1 MRTTR
6 PIPSGWLV
14 LVLIHSGLI
23 QAGVYVVR
31 PMATY
36 QAVNLGADATL
47 VGIIGAT
54 FALAPLLLAIQV
66 GKWVDFGFAG
76 RATFLGPIITLIATV
91 GLVFADQLWLL
102 MIWMPLLGTGH
113 LLAMVGGQT
122 LIAQFSQDKKYETN
136 FGLLTFYASLGHAIG
151 PFVGGYL
158 ADSDG
163 LKIEV
168 APALWFA
175 ALLFVLGALVTIS
188 LFAKLATA
196 SDGSPKG
203 SIADVFAVRGYKPAI
218 FVAGATTAVV
228 DVMLIYLPLV
238 GLALGFSVAEVGVLL
253 AIRAL
258 FSMAVRFVL
267 GPMRDRF
274 GLRAI
279 LVVGSAVTMAGSIG
293 IALSTEFYLIAA
305 LLAVTGF
312 AMGIGQP
319 ATMAWVSRIS
329 SPNNRGLAI
338 SIRLTSN
345 RFGQVVVP
353 VIAGAVA
360 AASVSGVFYLLAV
373 LMFFSAGV
381 SKKWAPG
388 PTS

>member
-1 MRTTR
+1 M
-6 PIPSGWLV
+6 
-14 LVLIHSGLI
+14 LIHSGLI

-66 GKWVDFGFAG
+66 GKWVDLGFAG
-76 RATFLGPIITLIATV
+76 RATFLGPLLTLVATI
-91 GLVFADQLWLL
+91 GLVFSDQLWLL
-102 MIWMPLLGTGH
+102 MLWMPLMGTGH

-122 LIAQFSQDKKYETN
+122 LIAQFSEDKKYETN

-151 PFVGGYL
+151 PFIGGYL
-158 ADSDG
+158 AESDG
-163 LKIEV
+163 VKIAV

-175 ALLFVLGALVTIS
+175 ALLFVLAAVVTIS
-188 LFAKLATA
+188 LFAKLASTN
-196 SDGSPKG
+196 DGSARG
-203 SIADVFAVRGYKPAI
+203 SIAEVFAVRGYKPAI

-228 DVMLIYLPLV
+228 DVTLIYLPLI
-238 GLALGFSVAEVGVLL
+238 GIALGFSVAQIGWLL
-253 AIRAL
+253 AIRAI

-267 GPMRDRF
+267 GPLRDRF
-274 GLRAI
+274 GLRVL
-279 LVVGSAVTMAGSIG
+279 LVVGSIVTMVGAIG
-293 IALSTEFYLIAA
+293 IAMSSEFYLIAA
-305 LLAVTGF
+305 LLAITGF

-329 SPNNRGLAI
+329 SPQNRGLAI

-360 AASVSGVFYLLAV
+360 AASVSGVFYLLAF
-373 LMFFSAGV
+373 LMLLSAAV
-381 SKKWAPG
+381 SQRSAPG
-388 PTS
+388 NNS

>member
-1 MRTTR
+1 M
-6 PIPSGWLV
+6 
-14 LVLIHSGLI
+14 LIHSGLI

-66 GKWVDFGFAG
+66 GKWVDLGFAG
-76 RATFLGPIITLIATV
+76 RATFLGPILAIVATI
-91 GLVFADQLWLL
+91 GLVFADQVWLL
-102 MIWMPLLGTGH
+102 MLWMPLLGTGH

-151 PFVGGYL
+151 PLVGGYL
-158 ADSDG
+158 AESDG
-163 LKIEV
+163 PKIEV

-175 ALLFVLGALVTIS
+175 ALLFVLGAVVTVT
-188 LFAKLATA
+188 LFSKLASA
-196 SDGSPKG
+196 GDGSPRG
-203 SIADVFAVRGYKPAI
+203 SIAEVFAVRGYKPAI

-228 DVMLIYLPLV
+228 DVTLIYLPLI
-238 GLALGFSVAEVGVLL
+238 GIALGFSVAQIGFLL
-253 AIRAL
+253 AIRAI

-267 GPMRDRF
+267 GPLRDRF
-274 GLRAI
+274 GLRGI
-279 LVVGSAVTMAGSIG
+279 LVVGSAVTMLGSIG
-293 IALSTEFYLIAA
+293 IALSTEFFVIAV

-329 SPNNRGLAI
+329 SPQNRGLAI

-360 AASVSGVFYLLAV
+360 ALSVSGVFYLLAF
-373 LMFFSAGV
+373 LMLLSTVV
-381 SKKWAPG
+381 SKRSAPG
-388 PTS
+388 LSGSGS

>member
-1 MRTTR
+1 LRTTR
-6 PIPSGWLV
+6 PIPTGWLV

-36 QAVNLGADATL
+36 QAVNLGADATM

-54 FALAPLLLAIQV
+54 FALAPFLFAIPV

-76 RATFLGPIITLIATV
+76 RATFLGPILTLVSTV
-91 GLVFADQLWLL
+91 GLVFSDQLWQL
-102 MIWMPLLGTGH
+102 MLWMPLMGTGH

-122 LIAQFSQDKKYETN
+122 LIAQFSEDKKYETN

-158 ADSDG
+158 AESDG
-163 LKIEV
+163 PEIIV

-175 ALLFVLGALVTIS
+175 AGLFVLGAMVTIP
-188 LFAKLATA
+188 LFAKLAST

-203 SIADVFAVRGYKPAI
+203 SIKEVFAVPGYKPAI

-228 DVMLIYLPLV
+228 DVTLIYLPLL
-238 GLALGFSVAEVGVLL
+238 GIALGFSVTQIGVLL

-267 GPMRDRF
+267 GSLRDRF
-274 GLRAI
+274 GLRTI
-279 LVVGSAVTMAGSIG
+279 LVVGSAVTMLGAIG
-293 IALSTEFYLIAA
+293 IAVSTEFYLIAA

-329 SPNNRGLAI
+329 SPSNRGLAI

-353 VIAGAVA
+353 VVAGAVA
-360 AASVSGVFYLLAV
+360 AASVGGVFYLLAL
-373 LMFFSAGV
+373 LMAMAAGV

-388 PTS
+388 PTN